1 MMFWIF
7 CLLCFAR
14 SCIGVFID
22 GVDCSLNCVC
32 CKGGVDE
39 CGFKSGL
46 GINICLNGCV
56 DGLYGYKCNNP
67 CPGNCSSCEP
77 SDGRPCYSCKA
88 TFYDRNSE
96 CSKSCS
102 VGCDGGVCNND
113 GACSPCRDNFEGT
126 KCETC
131 IQGKFGSSCSQ
142 YCIYQNCRC
151 STGTDCTSCK
161 MGFYDRNTFCQ
172 TACSP
177 GCQNA
182 VCNDNGSCN
191 CRAEFMGNKCSECQ
205 SGYYGAYCN
214 VSCSTGCVNGL
225 CLKDGTC
232 LCHPNF
238 VTEKCDTCADGRY
251 GVNCDEICSVGCT
264 KRSCDRSNG
273 FCECRP
279 NFSGDK
285 CDQCI
290 SGFYEQLCNL
300 PCSDNCNERT
310 CSRYQGNCTHGCV
323 DGYSGQHCTT
333 PCNKT
338 CVTCLQHDNSHCVS
352 CYNGFSGSTCRCPS
366 NCNCDSASDVCT
378 TSADG
383 YANPKKQC
391 KCQTQ
396 YCTETVCDKC
406 INQTFYVDNNACC
419 ECPKNCKDVTCIDGP
434 ECISGCIDGFTVWI
448 VLNDVCH

>member
-1 MMFWIF
+1 MIKNFEIHLHDRMIFWMFGLV
-7 CLLCFAR
+7 CLAR
-14 SCIGVFID
+14 PCTGVFID
-22 GVDCSLNCVC
+22 GLDCSLDCAC
-32 CKGGVDE
+32 CKGGVSQ
-39 CGFKSGL
+39 CGFLHPGGDNYCFDGCID
-46 GINICLNGCV
+46 GI
-56 DGLYGYKCNNP
+56 YGYRCHNP
-67 CPGNCSSCEP
+67 CPGNCYSCALET
-77 SDGRPCYSCKA
+77 SRPCYSCKA
-88 TFYDRNSE
+88 TFYDTDSL

-102 VGCDGGVCNND
+102 VGCDGGVCNDD
-113 GACSPCRDNFEGT
+113 GTCSTCTENFEGT

-131 IQGKFGSSCSQ
+131 IQGKFGSSCTQ
-142 YCIYQNCRC
+142 YCIIQNCRC
-151 STGTDCTSCK
+151 STGTDCSSCK
-161 MGFYDRNTFCQ
+161 TGFYDRNNFCQ

-182 VCNDNGSCN
+182 VCNDNGNCN

-214 VSCSTGCVNGL
+214 VSCSAGCVNGL

-251 GVNCDEICSVGCT
+251 GVNCDDICSVGCT

-273 FCECRP
+273 FCKCIP
-279 NFSGDK
+279 NFSGDT

-333 PCNKT
+333 PCDKT
-338 CVTCLQHDNSHCVS
+338 CATCLQHAESECLDAQETLLEVCVIANALKIVS
-352 CYNGFSGSTCRCPS
+352 KGTQKRAVISMATVYMA
-366 NCNCDSASDVCT
+366 ASMT
-378 TSADG
+378 LEAEI
-383 YANPKKQC
+383 AQWN
-391 KCQTQ
+391 
-396 YCTETVCDKC
+396 
-406 INQTFYVDNNACC
+406 
-419 ECPKNCKDVTCIDGP
+419 
-434 ECISGCIDGFTVWI
+434 
-448 VLNDVCH
+448 